1 MNKLSSSCESLENTP
16 IAKRPFPSLD
26 TLLPNHTVNKRLDNV
41 AKQLVKPKLTI
52 ETDCQPSRPNHP
64 PRPSGHNTRPTQ
76 FSRPSG
82 YNTRP
87 SQFNRP
93 LGHNTR
99 PSQFN
104 RHASPRKKNRRQQS
118 HSPKY
123 KLGHSRQIS
132 TNEPLQIKG
141 HQVNLRPRIRRHK

>member
-41 AKQLVKPKLTI
+41 AKQLAKPNLTI
-52 ETDCQPSRPNHP
+52 ATKDCQPSRPNHP

-76 FSRPSG
+76 F
-82 YNTRP
+82 
-87 SQFNRP
+87 NR
-93 LGHNTR
+93 
-99 PSQFN
+99 QFN
-104 RHASPRKKNRRQQS
+104 RHASPRKTNRHASSRKNNRHASPRKNNRQQS

-132 TNEPLQIKG
+132 TNEPLQIQG
-141 HQVNLRPRIRRHK
+141 HQVNLRPLIRRHK